1 MCALTTRTL
10 TAAYVGAYV
19 GDAYVGDAYVGAYV
33 MDDRRRALAAISRSR
48 PVRRDC
54 PQTGRPVALHRV
66 LPCQY
71 LFLILLLHS
80 QVLLRRNHNYL
91 GLLST

>member
-54 PQTGRPVALHRV
+54 PQTRFFSIGDIWNLQRNKRCVTKFSHL
-66 LPCQY
+66 
-71 LFLILLLHS
+71 LFF
-80 QVLLRRNHNYL
+80 
-91 GLLST
+91 

>member
-33 MDDRRRALAAISRSR
+33 MDDRRRVLAGISGWD
-48 PVRRDC
+48 PFRRDC

-66 LPCQY
+66 LPCQFISDIVAP
-71 LFLILLLHS
+71 LTGI
-80 QVLLRRNHNYL
+80 
-91 GLLST
+91 TP